1 MLSLGVLTL
10 CRELFG
16 QLRFYC
22 VTECVF
28 MYVCNMFVFK
38 CVCVD
43 LCSWNMCLSSCV
55 YVGPYV
61 FVSVHVCEYVCPSVC
76 VCVCV
81 HVCVHAC
88 EGEMHECVF
97 VFSVC
102 LRVA

>member
-28 MYVCNMFVFK
+28 MYVCKMFVFK
-38 CVCVD
+38 CVCVY
-43 LCSWNMCLSSCV
+43 LCSWNTCLSLCVCMHVCMCLRM
-55 YVGPYV
+55 
-61 FVSVHVCEYVCPSVC
+61 YVCPHVC
-76 VCVCV
+76 
-81 HVCVHAC
+81 VCVHAC
-88 EGEMHECVF
+88 EGEIHVCVF

-102 LRVA
+102 LCVA